1 MKIRKNVEAQLKREI
16 EIQLDEMD
24 IDGMVARLVS
34 TKEVSAMVQRLVED
48 KIANIVQ
55 EKAYLQIK
63 RQMPII
69 DAWTSEKVTAFLYE
83 LGVK

>member
-1 MKIRKNVEAQLKREI
+1 MKIREDVELKLKKDIERE
-16 EIQLDEMD
+16 LDEMD
-24 IDGMVARLVS
+24 IDGMVKRLVS
-34 TKEVSAMVQRLVED
+34 TKEVSIMVQKLVGQ
-48 KIANIVQ
+48 KIADIVE

-83 LGVK
+83 MGVK